1 MDLMERIR
9 LLREYGMMDETAFE
23 DILAIMK
30 LFKEEYGIEL
40 TEENA
45 GIMIT
50 HMSSAFHRNVT
61 GEEIDA
67 MDACILEEI
76 KEVPEYV
83 RAERILVS
91 IASGI
96 KNDLSK
102 KEMEYFLVHICNLLA
117 NTN

>member
-1 MDLMERIR
+1 MELMERIR
-9 LLREYGMMDETAFE
+9 LLQEYGMMDETAFE
-23 DILAIMK
+23 DILTIIK

-40 TEENA
+40 TEKNA

-67 MDACILEEI
+67 MDAGIVEEI
-76 KEVPEYV
+76 KQVPEY
-83 RAERILVS
+83 AKAGQILVS
-91 IASGI
+91 IVSGI
-96 KNDLSK
+96 KNNLSK